1 MIVTYFLSKLLPLIF
16 SPLGIVLILLSLF
29 IINKKQKYIYAAL
42 IFLLTFSNYFFS
54 HTLWILLEYPWKRI
68 DYSLIDSADGIVVLS
83 GGRHLPPG
91 DSKIIEWS
99 DPDRFLAG
107 IELFRAKKSN
117 KLIFTGGAT
126 PFHSNL
132 PPEGDIYIVEALNM
146 GIPIKNLYTTKP
158 VFNTLQEAK
167 AISKLLNK
175 EEAKSQKKII
185 LVTSAF
191 HMKRAKKLFER
202 EGIIVKPYPVDFRTS
217 KSFLNSLKNPISWLP
232 SANNLKSSSG
242 AIREIIG
249 RTIYR
254 IF

>member
-1 MIVTYFLSKLLPLIF
+1 MWS
-16 SPLGIVLILLSLF
+16 
-29 IINKKQKYIYAAL
+29 
-42 IFLLTFSNYFFS
+42 
-54 HTLWILLEYPWKRI
+54 LLEYPFQRI

-99 DPDRFLAG
+99 DPDRFISG
-107 IELFRAKKSN
+107 INLFKANKSN
-117 KLIFTGGAT
+117 KLIFTGGSS
-126 PFHSNL
+126 PYNSSL
-132 PPEGDIYIVEALNM
+132 PPEGNIYIEEAVSL
-146 GIPIKNLYTTKP
+146 GIPRKNLYTTKP

-167 AISKLLNK
+167 AVK
-175 EEAKSQKKII
+175 ELINQEKIPNQNRVI

-191 HMKRAKKLFER
+191 HMKRAKRLFER
-202 EGIIVKPYPVDFRTS
+202 EGIIVQPYPVDFRTS
-217 KSFLNSLKNPISWLP
+217 KNLSLFKSLNNPILWLP
-232 SANNLKSSSG
+232 NANNLNESSK

>member
-1 MIVTYFLSKLLPLIF
+1 M
-16 SPLGIVLILLSLF
+16 GIILILLSLF

-42 IFLLTFSNYFFS
+42 IFLVTFSNYLFS
-54 HTLWILLEYPWKRI
+54 HTLWVLLEYPWKRI
-68 DYSLIDSADGIVVLS
+68 DYSLVDSADGIVVLS

-99 DPDRFLAG
+99 DPDRFVAG
-107 IELFRAKKSN
+107 IELYRADKSN

-126 PFHSNL
+126 PFNSNL
-132 PPEGDIYIVEALNM
+132 PPEGDIYIGEALTM
-146 GIPIKNLYTTKP
+146 GIPKENLYTTKP

-167 AISKLLNK
+167 AISILLNK
-175 EEAKSQKKII
+175 EETKIQKKII

-191 HMKRAKKLFER
+191 HMKRAKKTFER
-202 EGIIVKPYPVDFRTS
+202 EGILVQPYPVDFRTS
-217 KSFLNSLKNPISWLP
+217 KGFFNSLKNPLSWLP
-232 SANNLKSSSG
+232 SANNMKSTSV

-249 RTIYR
+249 RIVYR